1 MVIAAMIEEA
11 SQAKKMVAPAAP
23 MRQLSRMR
31 ALRLIPLLLLAL
43 SACSSLPAPY
53 QTYSPGQVPIPPPPP
68 TALVVY
74 GATTT
79 SPEMVP
85 DSGEVEPVPAP
96 APAPDS
102 AAGGAKGQGVAIC
115 YNRLWNGTDQVKDA
129 AVQACG
135 GGNMS
140 PRVTTQNVDLDAC
153 PVLTPTKAVFACAPA
168 AGQP

>member
-1 MVIAAMIEEA
+1 MIAEA
-11 SQAKKMVAPAAP
+11 SRAKKTVAPAAP

-43 SACSSLPAPY
+43 SACTSLPAPY
-53 QTYSPGQVPIPPPPP
+53 QTYSPGQVPLPAPPP

-96 APAPDS
+96 TVA

-115 YNRLWNGTDQVKDA
+115 YNRLWNGPDQVKDA

-140 PRVTTQNVDLDAC
+140 PRVATQNIDLDAC